1 MGGKSAPAPDY
12 TAMAAANQYAA
23 EVSERLGNRQM
34 DMAQRQ
40 YDEMKPLAERI
51 AASQIAAQ
59 DQQMQQAQDYYNYQV
74 GTFRPIEQGLA
85 RDAQNFSTAGYREQ
99 LARDAAAASAKAFG
113 ISQDMASR
121 AAASRGINVN
131 SGAGLA
137 MQNQNMLGLS
147 AQRAQ
152 AMTGARTQA
161 EQMGWARR
169 MDVTGLGRNLAGAST
184 AAYQGATGA
193 GTSGLNTSMAPGN
206 ALAQQFGQGVNTTMQ
221 GAQLGI
227 QGAGTMLSNQVSQSN
242 AAMQAEGQ
250 MYGAMLGAG
259 ATVAARSDRRLKE
272 DIKLVGKDERT
283 GLNLYEFK
291 YKGGSG
297 DTYIGVMADEV
308 KVNFPEAV
316 FTMPDGFDAV
326 NYEKLGIEFKKV

>member
-12 TAMAAANQYAA
+12 SAMAAATREGVAVA
-23 EVSERLGNRQM
+23 ERLGNRQM
-34 DMAQRQ
+34 DMAERQ
-40 YDEMKPLAERI
+40 YAEMKPLAERI
-51 AASQIAAQ
+51 ANQQMAAQ
-59 DQQMQQAQDYYNYQV
+59 EQQMAQAKDYYDYNV
-74 GTFRPIEQGLA
+74 GTFRPVEQGLV
-85 RDAQNFSTAGYREQ
+85 RDAQEFSTAGYREQ

-113 ISQDMASR
+113 INQDMASR
-121 AAASRGINVN
+121 ASAARGISMN

-137 MQNQNMLGLS
+137 MQNQNALGLA

-206 ALAQQFGQGVNTTMQ
+206 ALAQQYGQGVGTMMQ
-221 GAQLGI
+221 GAQLGV
-227 QGAGTMLSNQVSQSN
+227 QGAGNILN
-242 AAMQAEGQ
+242 AQTSAYNTGINAQGEM
-250 MYGAMLGAG
+250 MGAALGAG
-259 ATVAARSDRRLKE
+259 AVAYKSDRRLKE
-272 DIKLVGKDERT
+272 NTKLVGKDERT
-283 GLNLYEFK
+283 GLNLYEFT
-291 YKGGSG
+291 YIGGSG
-297 DTYIGVMADEV
+297 DAYIGVMADEV
-308 KVNFPEAV
+308 KAVYPEAV

>member
-40 YDEMKPLAERI
+40 YNEMKPIAQRI
-51 AASQIAAQ
+51 AEQQMAAQ
-59 DQQMQQAQDYYNYQV
+59 DQQMQQAQDYYNYQK
-74 GTFRPIEQGLA
+74 GTFRPVEQGLV
-85 RDAQNFSTAGYREQ
+85 RDAQEFSTAGYREQ

-113 ISQDMASR
+113 INQDMSSR
-121 AAASRGINVN
+121 AAAARGINMN

-137 MQNQNMLGLS
+137 MQNQNALGLS
-147 AQRAQ
+147 AARAN

-184 AAYQGATGA
+184 AAYQGATSA

-206 ALAQQFGQGVNTTMQ
+206 ALAQQYGQGVGTAMQ
-221 GAQLGI
+221 GASLGV
-227 QGAGTMLSNQVSQSN
+227 QGAGSILSGQVAESN
-242 AAMQAEGQ
+242 AARNAQGQ
-250 MYGAMLGAG
+250 MYGAILGAG
-259 ATVAARSDRRLKE
+259 AVA
-272 DIKLVGKDERT
+272 V
-283 GLNLYEFK
+283 
-291 YKGGSG
+291 
-297 DTYIGVMADEV
+297 
-308 KVNFPEAV
+308 
-316 FTMPDGFDAV
+316 
-326 NYEKLGIEFKKV
+326 